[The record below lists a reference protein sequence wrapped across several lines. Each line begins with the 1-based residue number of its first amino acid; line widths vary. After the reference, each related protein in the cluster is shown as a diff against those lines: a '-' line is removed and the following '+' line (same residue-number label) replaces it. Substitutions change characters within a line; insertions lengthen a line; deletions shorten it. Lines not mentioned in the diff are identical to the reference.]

1 MASSLQAKWREVT
14 QPSGAP
20 VARSSHAVAIV
31 GKKAYVFGGE
41 FEPRVPL
48 DNDIHVF
55 DLDTHEWSV
64 MEATGEKP
72 SPRVGVAMVAVDTIV
87 YVFAGR
93 DKEHKELNEF
103 YAFDTVT
110 GIWKL
115 LSSGSKSPPH
125 RSYHAIAAHEGRKQV
140 FTFGGCGENGR
151 LNDLWSFDIA
161 SSQWTKLPSPPPDST
176 LIPRGGPGLVT
187 LHNHVWVIF
196 GFCGHELSDIH
207 RFDLDQQTWE
217 DVHCSGDTP
226 TGRSV
231 FGTAT
236 IGNKILLFGGEVDPS
251 DQGHMGAGAFS
262 NELLVL
268 DTDSQTWSRATPT
281 GADPGARG
289 WYAAASFGNN
299 MLVYGGNSDS
309 NDRLDDIF
317 ILSVEE

>member
-1 MASSLQAKWREVT
+1 MT

-110 GIWKL
+110 GVWKL

-125 RSYHAIAAHEGRKQV
+125 RSVQV
-140 FTFGGCGENGR
+140 FEF
-151 LNDLWSFDIA
+151 
-161 SSQWTKLPSPPPDST
+161 T
-176 LIPRGGPGLVT
+176 LIPVIS
-187 LHNHVWVIF
+187 HV
-196 GFCGHELSDIH
+196 
-207 RFDLDQQTWE
+207 
-217 DVHCSGDTP
+217 
-226 TGRSV
+226 V
-231 FGTAT
+231 FKQFTFT
-236 IGNKILLFGGEVDPS
+236 
-251 DQGHMGAGAFS
+251 
-262 NELLVL
+262 
-268 DTDSQTWSRATPT
+268 
-281 GADPGARG
+281 
-289 WYAAASFGNN
+289 
-299 MLVYGGNSDS
+299 
-309 NDRLDDIF
+309 
-317 ILSVEE
+317 